1 MLAANTDSSVEME
14 REKIKIKKG
23 CHAKIAPFFG
33 PKEDELCLD
42 TEKLGNVLVLDSHNS
57 ISDAVTLLYH
67 SI

>member
-33 PKEDELCLD
+33 PKEDELM
-42 TEKLGNVLVLDSHNS
+42 LGYREVRECPRFGQS
-57 ISDAVTLLYH
+57 
-67 SI
+67 

>member
-14 REKIKIKKG
+14 REKKKKG

-57 ISDAVTLLYH
+57 ISDAFTLLYH